1 MPITPRTRRQFFATA
16 STLAA
21 GALAPSAF
29 AADAKKKSATAASP
43 APSPAAP
50 AKPRNAFVYRFNVGD
65 IEAWSISD
73 GHMLFR
79 EGLNLMWPDTDRA
92 AMRADLV
99 AHGER
104 TDALPLYVNIL
115 VARIGNEFA
124 LFDAGF
130 GPRPN
135 NREIGWLND
144 ALASIGIAPEKITH
158 AFLSH
163 AHADHLGGFVADNK
177 PTFPNAA
184 LHCLKAEVDF
194 WRSPEPDFSKSRR
207 AKGPL
212 PNMIKDARN
221 KFDVLQPNLQL
232 HAAATTLLGG
242 AIEIEPAPGHTS
254 GHAVF
259 RLRSGNESLLHFMDV
274 AHHHT
279 LMFTNPGWNIA
290 FDHNPDEA
298 MDTRK
303 KLFAKLAATN
313 ERSYGFHLPW
323 PGLGRLVPRSDHTG
337 YAWNPER
344 WSWGS

>member
-1 MPITPRTRRQFFATA
+1 MPSPLSSSPSRRQFLGGAATA
-16 STLAA
+16 VGAA
-21 GALAPSAF
+21 LLSSPTF
-29 AADAKKKSATAASP
+29 AAQAAKAEKSTP
-43 APSPAAP
+43 AP
-50 AKPRNAFVYRFNVGD
+50 AKPRNAFVYRFGVGD

-79 EGLNLMWPDTDRA
+79 EGLNLMWPEADRP
-92 AMRADLV
+92 AMRDDLV

-115 VARIGNEFA
+115 VARIGNEVA

-130 GPRPN
+130 GPRAN
-135 NREIGWLND
+135 NREIGWVTE
-144 ALASIGIAPEKITH
+144 ALASIGIKPEQITH

-163 AHADHLGGFVADNK
+163 AHADHLGGFVVGNK
-177 PTFPNAA
+177 AVFPNAA
-184 LHCLKAEVDF
+184 VHCLRAEVDF
-194 WRSPEPDFSKSRR
+194 WRSPEPDFSKSHR

-212 PNMIKDARN
+212 PGMIKDARE

-232 HAAATTLLGG
+232 HAAGTTLLGG
-242 AIEIEPAPGHTS
+242 AIELQPAPGHTS

-259 RLRSGNESLLHFMDV
+259 RLRSGRETLLHFMDV

-290 FDHNPDEA
+290 FDHDPEQA
-298 MDTRK
+298 KDTRK
-303 KLFAKLAATN
+303 KLFAELAATN

-323 PGLGRLVPRSDHTG
+323 PGIGRIVPRGRG
-337 YAWNPER
+337 YSWVGER